1 MIYKILVLF
10 NLNIAIVYYVLFVLD
25 LCSGG
30 SIWLCLQY
38 DVCQLSSSLAAILIC
53 TVVILLA
60 IINTLILNEALV

>member
-1 MIYKILVLF
+1 MV
-10 NLNIAIVYYVLFVLD
+10 V
-25 LCSGG
+25 S
-30 SIWLCLQY
+30 QY